1 MTPSESPVT
10 APTAPPASTTP
21 PAPATPAWVDTV
33 RRRYLGGDASV
44 FVLYRNIYDR
54 ILLDG
59 KFVELEQY
67 VFRSLLE
74 GKKKRV
80 LSHSIASGTQALV
93 GRAFDAEV
101 EPLDGIEN
109 ALVHESGTAVMIHYA
124 GSLFPAGDPSMMTM
138 QDRQAIAKLHRWSLN
153 PQIGDSDNVVFLL
166 VESLAELNAQILSN
180 PRIATIEIPMPG
192 QAERETTIRMADSSL
207 DAGQVTRLAQ
217 QASGLRLVQLFGL
230 LGKDANL
237 QAAPND
243 AEREALIQ
251 ELIQG
256 TDDAQAR
263 AKQLAKL
270 TSGQT
275 NEQIRHL
282 LQPGSKAPAAG
293 NAFEEIAALLRT
305 RKRELVTQ
313 ECFGLIEFVEPKM
326 GLEGVGGMTMV
337 KAELAAI
344 AAAIR
349 SGNVARIPMGILV
362 VGPMGSGK
370 TFVTKA
376 FVREAGIPAVMLKN
390 IRSKWVGATESNLE
404 KVLAMVKAMGPIALI
419 IDEGDRSLGGEGD
432 EDGGTSSRVTAR
444 LKEFMSDTDNRG
456 QVLFIMMTNRPDKLD
471 ADMKRPGRFDT
482 KIPLFFPEN
491 GAERANIVRVILKRF
506 GKQIALDDGAE
517 EGWMEA
523 ALEDTEFSNAEL
535 EALTLLSIDLAERGD
550 GRLTREVFLQAAVDY
565 MPTRDT
571 LMIEYMELLAISEAS
586 RRSLLP
592 EKFKHK
598 TTDELHAEMKRVR
611 SQLRL

>member
-1 MTPSESPVT
+1 MSTPSSPAMT
-10 APTAPPASTTP
+10 GT
-21 PAPATPAWVDTV
+21 PATPAWVDTV
-33 RRRYLGGDASV
+33 RRRYLSGDASV

-67 VFRSLLE
+67 LFRSLLE

-80 LSHSIASGTQALV
+80 LSHSIASGTQALA
-93 GRAFDAEV
+93 GRAFDAEA
-101 EPLDGIEN
+101 EPLDGIEA
-109 ALVHESGTAVMIHYA
+109 ALMHESGTAVVIHYA

-180 PRIATIEIPMPG
+180 PRIATVEIPMPG

-230 LGKDANL
+230 LGNDANV
-237 QAAPND
+237 QAPND
-243 AEREALIQ
+243 AEREALIR
-251 ELIQG
+251 ELIAG
-256 TDDAQAR
+256 TEDAEAR
-263 AKQLAKL
+263 AQQLTKL

-282 LQPGSKAPAAG
+282 LQPGSKAPAKG

-313 ECFGLIEFVEPKM
+313 ECFGLIEFVEPKF

-506 GKQIALDDGAE
+506 GKAIEEPPRNDDEDDGAGA
-517 EGWMEA
+517 GWMEA

-535 EALTLLSIDLAERGD
+535 EALTLLSIDLAERAD

-592 EKFKHK
+592 EKFKHR

>member
-1 MTPSESPVT
+1 MSTPSSPAMT
-10 APTAPPASTTP
+10 GT
-21 PAPATPAWVDTV
+21 PATPAWVDTV
-33 RRRYLGGDASV
+33 RRRYLSGDASV

-67 VFRSLLE
+67 LFRSLLE

-80 LSHSIASGTQALV
+80 LSHSIASGTQALA
-93 GRAFDAEV
+93 GRAFDAEA
-101 EPLDGIEN
+101 EPLDGIEA
-109 ALVHESGTAVMIHYA
+109 ALMHESGTAVVIHYA

-166 VESLAELNAQILSN
+166 VESLAELSAQILSN
-180 PRIATIEIPMPG
+180 PRIATVEIPMPG

-230 LGKDANL
+230 LGNDANA
-237 QAAPND
+237 QAPND
-243 AEREALIQ
+243 AEREALIK
-251 ELIQG
+251 ELIAG
-256 TDDAQAR
+256 TEDAEAR
-263 AKQLAKL
+263 AKQLTKL

-282 LQPGSKAPAAG
+282 LQPGSKAPAKG

-313 ECFGLIEFVEPKM
+313 ECFGLIEFVEPKF

-506 GKQIALDDGAE
+506 GKAIEEPPQDDDEDDGAGA
-517 EGWMEA
+517 GWMEA

-535 EALTLLSIDLAERGD
+535 EALTLLSIDLAERAD

-592 EKFKHK
+592 EKFKHR